1 MGGVNSKEW
10 VVFVDS
16 KQESEECNGSKRSQ
30 RNGRERQEE
39 KHRLK
44 KRGEWKKGEELRKE
58 KRLQG
63 GSRVFVEEVKK
74 RERRNFEE
82 EEVREL
88 LEESFGRRRRR
99 SFGEEL
105 HFNGEDGE
113 ELFVNPAKNGNVF
126 SGGSSK
132 MNDEDGGNESP
143 RFRRSRREDSSGTT
157 ATPTMELPAAI
168 WTSAAAE
175 EDPAATET
183 LAAEVAAALE
193 RPLIMSFGM
202 EESPAAAMSAGFA
215 ATGDRSATGLPAV
228 DRLPATRRTPTSTS
242 SMEEWNA
249 STRAD

>member
-1 MGGVNSKEW
+1 
-10 VVFVDS
+10 
-16 KQESEECNGSKRSQ
+16 
-30 RNGRERQEE
+30 
-39 KHRLK
+39 
-44 KRGEWKKGEELRKE
+44 
-58 KRLQG
+58 
-63 GSRVFVEEVKK
+63 
-74 RERRNFEE
+74 
-82 EEVREL
+82 
-88 LEESFGRRRRR
+88 
-99 SFGEEL
+99 
-105 HFNGEDGE
+105 
-113 ELFVNPAKNGNVF
+113 
-126 SGGSSK
+126 

-143 RFRRSRREDSSGTT
+143 RFRRFRREDSSGTT